1 MQVCSGQ
8 RLLGNLLV
16 LSQYVNTLEQG
27 PAVKGAKLPLD
38 LKRAAALQ
46 AAIRAK
52 REAFA
57 SRFVAENWNLMIDGG
72 RYKNEQMLF

>member
-8 RLLGNLLV
+8 RLLGNLPV

-27 PAVKGAKLPLD
+27 SAVKGEKLPLD

-52 REAFA
+52 REVFA
-57 SRFVAENWNLMIDGG
+57 SRYAPANWNLMIDGG